1 MTESEVLEV
10 RIGDEHITPEQ
21 IMDVNIGTY
30 GPGDYVLPTGQKLKA
45 QLLSNNSIRIF
56 DGVMVYCGVRDV
68 IAVNNYHDVTIE
80 NGQQGMNRN
89 DIIVRHFKKN
99 EETQFGGAEFQVIKG
114 TATSGDATDPEITDT
129 DLRAGALTHD
139 MKIYRAR
146 LEGLNVVAVE
156 PLFEMLP
163 SIPEL
168 NGKMTEIG
176 VEQSYSENG
185 WTVSYRNI
193 GANRIYYVASKT
205 VSSIE
210 AGANMLEI
218 ATLPFKVAF
227 SKYLNLVMNVSGTPV
242 GYGYARIVPTSGSGN
257 TSAMYRHC
265 TGYGNAVSILVY
277 GELVIQ

>member
-1 MTESEVLEV
+1 MSIPNLPVDFKDDILASSNTK
-10 RIGDEHITPEQ
+10 RKYRQTTNGDSTVSFE
-21 IMDVNIGTY
+21 
-30 GPGDYVLPTGQKLKA
+30 
-45 QLLSNNSIRIF
+45 
-56 DGVMVYCGVRDV
+56 
-68 IAVNNYHDVTIE
+68 DVTNYSQE
-80 NGQQGMNRN
+80 GS
-89 DIIVRHFKKN
+89 
-99 EETQFGGAEFQVIKG
+99 EFGAKEVNQTN
-114 TATSGDATDPEITDT
+114 TAINNIYDERVLDVDALELITEPGFFVD
-129 DLRAGALTHD
+129 AQ
-139 MKIYRAR
+139 
-146 LEGLNVVAVE
+146 AVK
-156 PLFEMLP
+156 
-163 SIPEL
+163 EL

-218 ATLPFKVAF
+218 AALPFKVAF

-242 GYGYARIVPTSGSGN
+242 GYGYALIVPTSGSGN

-265 TGYGNAVSILVY
+265 TGYGNAVSMLVY